1 MSAVVLARMGVKF
14 FICDSTDYAGHQYGR
29 GDAIQPRVMEIWQSL
44 GLPFEQA
51 EHVGKKVYGR
61 AFWEMGGDAGTSTR
75 IATAR
80 LFPAAYDYD
89 KNYALLLRQGLVEQ
103 ILLDDAKRHNP
114 GLEVHWNTAFVGMGR
129 DKNGVYDIELKS
141 TLGEGVSANGVP
153 TPPATPSGSE
163 APADGTT
170 TANGSASPSR
180 IRAKYVLAAD
190 GARSAVRRWAKPL
203 GAVLQGDLHSITWC
217 VLDAVRVRS
226 NHPDLEKI
234 CINRSPRG
242 IVLVIPREPING
254 KPSCRFDIQIENK
267 SRVEAT
273 QEDAVRMIKAIFH
286 PFSVEWDE
294 VSWWS
299 SYDVSQR
306 LINTYSVNDNSVFFM
321 GDCCHTHSPRTGL
334 GLNTATMEAHNL
346 CWKLGY
352 VAKGLADPAILD
364 TYAGERF
371 TVAEKLIRIDRTLVA
386 MYAGL
391 EREGRARVGEE
402 AANAQTNGEHDG
414 AGDKVGEE
422 EKAADWLQRLH
433 KYQMSYAAY
442 QAGAS
447 IAYPPSVLAVGA
459 DTKSDFDVGRPGIAV
474 GARLK
479 PAFATRVSDMV
490 VTSVVPRFDG
500 RFTIFVLAGDLTAD
514 GAVDRLLAL
523 DDYISSTGSIF
534 AKYAGSATC
543 GPRPV
548 CEPLYLSTAD
558 RTSPIPPGRRLYTHD
573 YTVVPQISGAYHAP
587 QHGLFR
593 VAVATTTDA
602 THPTITQRLYP
613 KLHPLSVSERPSHLF
628 APLGFYCDDQAVL
641 SPYRESFPEAGSLLE
656 HPLHE
661 KWGVGAEGSIVVG
674 RPDGH
679 VGMIAKGCGVEV
691 WKEVE
696 AYFAGFMKSKEV

>member
-1 MSAVVLARMGVKF
+1 MGVKF
-14 FICDSTDYAGHQYGR
+14 FICDSTDYASHQYGR

-51 EHVGKKVYGR
+51 EHVGKKVFGR
-61 AFWEMGGDAGTSTR
+61 AFWEMGGVAGTSTR

-114 GLEVHWNTAFVGMGR
+114 QMQIQWNTAFVGMER
-129 DKNGVYDIELKS
+129 EADGVYDIELKS

-153 TPPATPSGSE
+153 TPPATPPSSE
-163 APADGTT
+163 VPADGTSV
-170 TANGSASPSR
+170 ANGSTSPSR

-190 GARSAVRRWAKPL
+190 GARSAVRRWARPL

-217 VLDAVRVRS
+217 VLDAVGVRS

-286 PFSVEWDE
+286 PFTVEWDE

-391 EREGRARVGEE
+391 EREGVA
-402 AANAQTNGEHDG
+402 G
-414 AGDKVGEE
+414 AGQAAEPNGAQDEE

-447 IAYPPSVLAVGA
+447 IAYPPSALAVGA
-459 DTKSDFDVGRPGIAV
+459 DTKTDFDVGRPGIAV

-479 PAFATRVSDMV
+479 PGSATRVSDMV
-490 VTSVVPRFDG
+490 VTSVIPRFDG
-500 RFTIFVLAGDLTAD
+500 RFTIFVLVGDLAVD

-534 AKYAGSATC
+534 TKYSGDATC

-548 CEPLYLSTAD
+548 CEPLYLSTVD
-558 RTSPIPPGRRLYTHD
+558 KSSSIPPGRKLYTHD
-573 YTVVPQISGAYHAP
+573 YTAVPQISGAYHAP
-587 QHGLFR
+587 QHKLFR

-602 THPTITQRLYP
+602 THPAITQRLYP
-613 KLHPLSVSERPSHLF
+613 QLHPTIVSEHPSHLF
-628 APLGFYCDDQAVL
+628 APLGFYCDDRAVL
-641 SPYRESFPEAGSLLE
+641 SPYRKSFPEAGAVLE

-661 KWGVGAEGSIVVG
+661 KWGVGAEGAIVVG

-679 VGMIAKGCGVEV
+679 VGMIAKGCDVEA

-696 AYFAGFMKSKEV
+696 AYFAGFMKSKEA